1 MLPEAV
7 NNLPPVLRPADPPA
21 RPLSEL
27 AGRFARRVVG
37 DPADRVVSGVTVSTT
52 DLHAG
57 DVFVARFGPD
67 GTTLPF
73 ATYLGGVASDTGY
86 GVAVDASENAIT
98 TGYTQS
104 SNFPV
109 TEGAFQ
115 THYGGGLIFDA
126 FVAKVRTAGGVTP
139 AAGGSGGG
147 GGCSA
152 AGTPWMA
159 LLFATALLT
168 LRRRRR

>member
-1 MLPEAV
+1 MI
-7 NNLPPVLRPADPPA
+7 
-21 RPLSEL
+21 
-27 AGRFARRVVG
+27 AG
-37 DPADRVVSGVTVSTT
+37 
-52 DLHAG
+52 AG

-126 FVAKVRTAGGVTP
+126 FVAKVRTVGGVTP

-147 GGCSA
+147 GCSA
-152 AGTPWMA
+152 AGVSCPA
-159 LLFATALLT
+159 ILLAAALLT
-168 LRRRRR
+168 LRRR